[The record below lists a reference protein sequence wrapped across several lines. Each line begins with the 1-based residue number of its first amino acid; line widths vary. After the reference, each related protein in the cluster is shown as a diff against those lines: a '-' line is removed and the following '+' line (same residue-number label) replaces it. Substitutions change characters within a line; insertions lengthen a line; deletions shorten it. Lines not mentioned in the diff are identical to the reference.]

1 MHRGLAAA
9 RLVGSIAG
17 LALLAP
23 NGWADG
29 PLEVSEVGFD
39 CNTSYVSRGAIVAEQ
54 AAVQPTASLAVTNTP
69 LAIDLWGS
77 YVPSDRATS
86 SEVDEFDVTM
96 SAGLDRAIAG
106 QSFAISGGVTRYH
119 FPGAPAGARVSHELA
134 CSCEHQSA
142 LAPSVSYFYD
152 FDLLNA
158 SYLQCSCCPELA
170 LNSSGTMSVCLS
182 PAIAFGDLGQPFGFQ
197 DASLALSTGFEFGGL
212 SLSPSIGYSYGSAAQ
227 NSDHHG
233 VWSGLG
239 VRFIHE

>member
-1 MHRGLAAA
+1 MKHGLAAA
-9 RLVGSIAG
+9 RLIGPTTI
-17 LALLAP
+17 LALVATTA
-23 NGWADG
+23 GASG
-29 PLEVSEVGFD
+29 PLEVSEVGLD
-39 CNTSYVSRGAIVAEQ
+39 CNTSYVSRGAIVADQ
-54 AAVQPTASLAVTNTP
+54 AVVQPTASLAVKETP

-77 YVPSDRATS
+77 YVPQDRDTF

-96 SAGLDRAIAG
+96 SGGIDRAIAG
-106 QSFAISGGVTRYH
+106 QNFSFSGGVTRYH

-134 CSCEHQSA
+134 CSCEHQSS
-142 LAPSVSYFYD
+142 LAPSLSYFYD

-170 LNSSGTMSVCLS
+170 LNRSGTLSVCVS
-182 PAIAFGDLGQPFGFQ
+182 PAISFGDLGQPFGFQ
-197 DASLALSTGFEFGGL
+197 DASLALSTGIDFGGL